1 MAALVASLLIRLT
14 DRSADWTAGTAEAT
28 GKPGAVL
35 AGATIS
41 IVITHAVAAVAGYV
55 LGQYLTPN
63 PLRLMLAVMLFLAAA
78 GAVWP
83 GKPKEPA
90 TKRPLLAT
98 LARLIP
104 DGINGRG
111 EYVVFALAAGGTA
124 ALAAIG
130 GAIGSLVILTAVA
143 LMGEQLWRP
152 LPHRAIGIVGGLL
165 LAATAAWLGLS
176 AIRLI

>member
-14 DRSADWTAGTAEAT
+14 DRSADWTAGTAERT
-28 GKPGAVL
+28 GQPGAIL
-35 AGATIS
+35 AGATIAI
-41 IVITHAVAAVAGYV
+41 IVTHAVAAVAGFF
-55 LGQYLTPN
+55 LSQYLTPN
-63 PLRLMLAVMLFLAAA
+63 PLRLMLALMLILAAA

-98 LARLIP
+98 LAYLIP
-104 DGINGRG
+104 AGINGRG
-111 EYVVFALAAGGTA
+111 EYVVFALAAAGTP
-124 ALAAIG
+124 ALAGIG
-130 GAIGSLVILTAVA
+130 GMIGSLVILIAVA

-152 LPHRAIGIVGGLL
+152 LPHRAIGIVVALL
-165 LAATAAWLGLS
+165 LTATGAWLGLS